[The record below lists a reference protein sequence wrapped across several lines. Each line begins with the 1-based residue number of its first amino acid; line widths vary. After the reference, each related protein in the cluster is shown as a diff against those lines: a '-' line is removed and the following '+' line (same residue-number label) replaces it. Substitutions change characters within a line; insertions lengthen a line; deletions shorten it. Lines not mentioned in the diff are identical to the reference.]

1 MIHGP
6 NSGLGVRCR
15 VNDSRSDEYLQ
26 TPNRERSGMTESSHP
41 LMRLLSHLRH
51 YRSMVLLASLCSVLN
66 KVWDLAPPV
75 LIGMAIDVVA
85 TREDSF
91 LAQMG
96 YPDVYDQLYI
106 LTGFTVVIWVLE
118 SMFQYFYAV
127 LWRNLAQTAQHE
139 LRMSAYTH
147 IQNLEMQW
155 YSEQS
160 TGGLMAIM
168 NDDVN
173 QLERFLDQGATD
185 LLHVATTIIV
195 VGAIMISVAPEVALL
210 AILPVPIIVTGS
222 FIYQRK
228 IGERY
233 TKVRGKVADLNALL
247 NNNLHGITT
256 IKSFTAEDREV
267 ERVSAASTSYRDANK
282 EAIRLS
288 ASFVPIIRMAILFA
302 FTANMLVG
310 GWFALDGRI
319 GLGAYSVIV
328 FITQR
333 LLWPLTRLGETF
345 DLYQRAMASTSRVL
359 DLLDTEIGIVEGET
373 RLDSVRGE
381 IEFSD
386 VGFSY
391 PNREVVL
398 NDIDLTVPAGKT
410 VGLVGSTGSGKT
422 TLVRLLLRFH
432 DPDSGI
438 VTLDGHDV
446 RELTLESLRGSI
458 ALVSQTTTLFPGSV
472 RENVR
477 YGDPDADE
485 QAVIEAAR
493 IAEAL
498 SFIEDLPDGWDT
510 DIGEGGHKLSGG
522 QRQRIAIA
530 RAVLKDAPVLVLDEA
545 TSNVDNETEAAL
557 KRSIERISVGRTTLI
572 IAHRLSTVRN
582 ADVIAVIGE
591 GVISETGTHE
601 ELLESKGLYSRLW
614 AVQTG
619 EVSA

>member
-1 MIHGP
+1 
-6 NSGLGVRCR
+6 
-15 VNDSRSDEYLQ
+15 
-26 TPNRERSGMTESSHP
+26 MTESSHP
-41 LMRLLSHLRH
+41 LMRLLSQLRH
-51 YRSMVLLASLCSVLN
+51 HRGTVLLASICSILN

-85 TREDSF
+85 AQEDSF
-91 LAQMG
+91 LAQFG
-96 YPDVYDQLYI
+96 YPDVYEQLYI
-106 LTGFTVVIWVLE
+106 LTGITVVIWVLE
-118 SMFQYFYAV
+118 SIFQYFYAV

-147 IQNLEMQW
+147 IQDLEMEW

-160 TGGLMAIM
+160 TGSLMAIM

-210 AILPVPIIVTGS
+210 AILPVPIIVGGS
-222 FIYQRK
+222 FIYQRR
-228 IGERY
+228 IAVRY
-233 TKVRGKVADLNALL
+233 TKVRGKVADLSALL

-256 IKSFTAEDREV
+256 IKSFTAEEREV
-267 ERVSAASTSYRDANK
+267 ERVGDASMSYREANRD
-282 EAIRLS
+282 AIRLS

-310 GWFALDGRI
+310 GWYALDGRI
-319 GLGAYSVIV
+319 SLGAYSVIV

-345 DLYQRAMASTSRVL
+345 DLYQRAMASVTRVL
-359 DLLDTEIGIVEGET
+359 DLLDTKIGIVEGET
-373 RLDSVRGE
+373 RLESVRGE
-381 IEFSD
+381 IGFSG

-391 PNREVVL
+391 PEREIVL
-398 NDIDLTVPAGKT
+398 EGIDFAIPAGKT

-432 DPDSGI
+432 DPDSGA
-438 VTLDGHDV
+438 VTLDGHDI
-446 RELTLESLRGSI
+446 RDLTLQSLRGSV

-472 RENVR
+472 RDNVR

-485 QAVIEAAR
+485 AAVVEAAR
-493 IAEAL
+493 VAEAL
-498 SFIEDLPDGWDT
+498 GFIEELPYGWET
-510 DIGEGGHKLSGG
+510 DIGEGGHRLSGG

-557 KRSIERISVGRTTLI
+557 KRSIETISEGRTTLI

-582 ADVIAVIGE
+582 ADVIAVIGD
-591 GVISETGTHE
+591 GHISETGTHE
-601 ELLESKGLYSRLW
+601 ELLENSGLYSRLW

-619 EVSA
+619 EATT

>member
-1 MIHGP
+1 MDG
-6 NSGLGVRCR
+6 
-15 VNDSRSDEYLQ
+15 SR
-26 TPNRERSGMTESSHP
+26 HP
-41 LMRLLSHLRH
+41 LMRLLEHLKEHRTT
-51 YRSMVLLASLCSVLN
+51 VFLASFCSIIN

-85 TREDSF
+85 AQENSF
-91 LAQMG
+91 LAQFG
-96 YPDVYDQLYI
+96 YTDVYDQLYI
-106 LTGFTVVIWVLE
+106 LTGITVVIWVLE
-118 SMFQYFYAV
+118 SLFQYFYAV

-139 LRMSAYTH
+139 LRMSTYTH
-147 IQNLEMQW
+147 IQDLEMQW
-155 YSEQS
+155 FSEQP
-160 TGGLMAIM
+160 TGSLMAIM

-222 FIYQRK
+222 FIYQRR
-228 IGERY
+228 IGVRY
-233 TKVRGKVADLNALL
+233 SKVRGKVADLNALL

-256 IKSFTAEDREV
+256 IKSFTAEQREV
-267 ERVSAASTSYRDANK
+267 DRVGEVSTSYREANR

-310 GWFALDGRI
+310 GWFALDGKI
-319 GLGAYSVIV
+319 SLGAYSVIV

-359 DLLDTEIGIVEGET
+359 DLLDTEIGIVEGDTKLEGAE
-373 RLDSVRGE
+373 GE
-381 IEFSD
+381 ISFND
-386 VGFSY
+386 LGFSY
-391 PNREVVL
+391 PDRETVL
-398 NDIDLTVPAGKT
+398 EGVNLTIPAGET

-432 DPDSGI
+432 DPDSGS
-438 VTLDGHDV
+438 VSLDGHDV
-446 RELTLESLRGSI
+446 RDLTLDSLRGSVS
-458 ALVSQTTTLFPGSV
+458 LVSQTTTLFPGSV
-472 RENVR
+472 RDNIL
-477 YGDPDADE
+477 YGDPSADE
-485 QAVIEAAR
+485 ESVIEAAR
-493 IAEAL
+493 VAEAL
-498 SFIEDLPDGWDT
+498 PFIENLPQGWDT
-510 DIGEGGHKLSGG
+510 DIGEGGHRLSGG

-530 RAVLKDAPVLVLDEA
+530 RAVLKDAPILVLDEA

-557 KRSIERISVGRTTLI
+557 KRSIEKISVGRTTLI

-582 ADVIAVIGE
+582 ADTIAVLGQ
-591 GVISETGTHE
+591 GSISETGTHE
-601 ELLESKGLYSRLW
+601 ELLNGNGLYPRLW

-619 EVSA
+619 EVSQ

>member
-1 MIHGP
+1 M
-6 NSGLGVRCR
+6 
-15 VNDSRSDEYLQ
+15 
-26 TPNRERSGMTESSHP
+26 
-41 LMRLLSHLRH
+41 
-51 YRSMVLLASLCSVLN
+51 LLASLCSVLN

-85 TREDSF
+85 AREDSF

-106 LTGFTVVIWVLE
+106 LTGITVVIWVLE

-139 LRMSAYTH
+139 LRMSAYAH
-147 IQNLEMQW
+147 IQDLEMQW

-195 VGAIMISVAPEVALL
+195 VGAIMVSVAPEVALL

-228 IGERY
+228 IGVRY

-398 NDIDLTVPAGKT
+398 NDIDLKVPAGKT
-410 VGLVGSTGSGKT
+410 IGLVGSTGSGKT

-446 RELTLESLRGSI
+446 KELTLESLRGSI

-510 DIGEGGHKLSGG
+510 DIGEGGHRLSGG

-557 KRSIERISVGRTTLI
+557 KRSIERISAGRTTLI

-591 GVISETGTHE
+591 GVISETGTHD
-601 ELLESKGLYSRLW
+601 ELLESNGLYSRLW

>member
-1 MIHGP
+1 
-6 NSGLGVRCR
+6 
-15 VNDSRSDEYLQ
+15 
-26 TPNRERSGMTESSHP
+26 MTESSHP
-41 LMRLLSHLRH
+41 LMRLLSQLRH
-51 YRSMVLLASLCSVLN
+51 HRGTVLLASICSILN

-85 TREDSF
+85 AQEDSF
-91 LAQMG
+91 LAQFG
-96 YPDVYDQLYI
+96 YPDVYEQLYI
-106 LTGFTVVIWVLE
+106 LTGITVVIWVLE
-118 SMFQYFYAV
+118 SIFQYFYAV

-147 IQNLEMQW
+147 IQDLEMEW

-160 TGGLMAIM
+160 TGSLMAIM

-210 AILPVPIIVTGS
+210 AILPVPIIVGGS
-222 FIYQRK
+222 FIYQRR
-228 IGERY
+228 IAVRY
-233 TKVRGKVADLNALL
+233 TKVRGRVADLSALL

-256 IKSFTAEDREV
+256 IKSFTAEEREV
-267 ERVSAASTSYRDANK
+267 ERVGDASMSYREANRD
-282 EAIRLS
+282 AIRLS

-310 GWFALDGRI
+310 GWYALDGRI
-319 GLGAYSVIV
+319 SLGAYSVIV

-345 DLYQRAMASTSRVL
+345 DLYQRAMASVTRVL
-359 DLLDTEIGIVEGET
+359 DLLDTKIGIVEGET
-373 RLDSVRGE
+373 RLESVRGE
-381 IEFSD
+381 IGFSG

-391 PNREVVL
+391 PEREIVL
-398 NDIDLTVPAGKT
+398 EGIDFAIPAGKT

-432 DPDSGI
+432 DPDSGA
-438 VTLDGHDV
+438 VTLDGHDI
-446 RELTLESLRGSI
+446 RELTLQSLRGSV

-472 RENVR
+472 RDNVR

-485 QAVIEAAR
+485 AAVVEAAR
-493 IAEAL
+493 VAEAL
-498 SFIEDLPDGWDT
+498 GFIEELPYGWET
-510 DIGEGGHKLSGG
+510 DIGEGGHRLSGG

-557 KRSIERISVGRTTLI
+557 KRSIETISEGRTTLI

-582 ADVIAVIGE
+582 ADVIAVIGD
-591 GVISETGTHE
+591 GRISETGTHE
-601 ELLESKGLYSRLW
+601 ELLESSGLYSRLW

-619 EVSA
+619 EATT

>member
-1 MIHGP
+1 
-6 NSGLGVRCR
+6 
-15 VNDSRSDEYLQ
+15 
-26 TPNRERSGMTESSHP
+26 
-41 LMRLLSHLRH
+41 MRLLSHLRQH
-51 YRSMVLLASLCSVLN
+51 RGTVLLASLCSVVN

-85 TREDSF
+85 AREDSF
-91 LAQMG
+91 LATMG
-96 YPDVYDQLYI
+96 YPDVYNQLYI
-106 LTGFTVVIWVLE
+106 LTAITVVIWVLE
-118 SMFQYFYAV
+118 SLFQYFYAV

-160 TGGLMAIM
+160 TGSLMAIM

-195 VGAIMISVAPEVALL
+195 VGAIMISVAPEVAFL
-210 AILPVPIIVTGS
+210 AILPVPVIVAGS
-222 FIYQRK
+222 FIYQRR
-228 IGERY
+228 IGVRY

-256 IKSFTAEDREV
+256 IKSFTAEEREV
-267 ERVSAASTSYRDANK
+267 ERVEEASTSYRDANR

-310 GWFALDGRI
+310 GWFALEGRI
-319 GLGAYSVIV
+319 SLGAYSVIV

-345 DLYQRAMASTSRVL
+345 DLYQRAMASTARVL
-359 DLLDTEIGIVEGET
+359 DLLDTEVGIVEGDRNLE
-373 RLDSVRGE
+373 SVRGE

-391 PNREVVL
+391 PNREIVL

-422 TLVRLLLRFH
+422 TLVRLMLRFH

-438 VTLDGHDV
+438 VRLDGHDV
-446 RELTLESLRGSI
+446 RELTLDSLRGSI
-458 ALVSQTTTLFPGSV
+458 SLVSQTTTLFPGSV
-472 RENVR
+472 RDNVR
-477 YGDPDADE
+477 YGDPDADDE
-485 QAVIEAAR
+485 TVVEAAR
-493 IAEAL
+493 VAEAL
-498 SFIEDLPDGWDT
+498 SFIEELPDAWDT
-510 DIGEGGHKLSGG
+510 DIGEGGHRLSGG

-582 ADVIAVIGE
+582 ADVIAVIGD
-591 GVISETGTHE
+591 GAISETGTHE
-601 ELLESKGLYSRLW
+601 ELLERSGLYSRLW

-619 EVSA
+619 EVTA

>member
-1 MIHGP
+1 MHDCQP
-6 NSGLGVRCR
+6 
-15 VNDSRSDEYLQ
+15 DEYLQ
-26 TPNRERSGMTESSHP
+26 TPNRKRSDMTESSHP

-51 YRSMVLLASLCSVLN
+51 YRGLVLLASLCSVLN

-85 TREDSF
+85 AREDSF

-106 LTGFTVVIWVLE
+106 LTGITVVIWVLE

-147 IQNLEMQW
+147 IQDLEMQW

-160 TGGLMAIM
+160 TGSLMAIM

-195 VGAIMISVAPEVALL
+195 VGAIMVSVAPEVALL

-228 IGERY
+228 IGVRY

-319 GLGAYSVIV
+319 SLGAYSVIV

-359 DLLDTEIGIVEGET
+359 DLLDTEIGIVEGDT
-373 RLDSVRGE
+373 SLDSVRGE

-386 VGFSY
+386 VEFSY

-398 NDIDLTVPAGKT
+398 NDVDLTVSAGKT

-432 DPDSGI
+432 DPDSGT

-446 RELTLESLRGSI
+446 RELTLDSLRGSI

-477 YGDPDADE
+477 YGDPEADE
-485 QAVIEAAR
+485 VAVIEAAR

-498 SFIEDLPDGWDT
+498 SFIEELPDGWDT
-510 DIGEGGHKLSGG
+510 DIGEGGHRLSGG

-582 ADVIAVIGE
+582 ADVIAVIGD
-591 GVISETGTHE
+591 GVISEMGTHE
-601 ELLESKGLYSRLW
+601 ELLESSGLYSRLW

>member
-1 MIHGP
+1 M
-6 NSGLGVRCR
+6 
-15 VNDSRSDEYLQ
+15 
-26 TPNRERSGMTESSHP
+26 
-41 LMRLLSHLRH
+41 
-51 YRSMVLLASLCSVLN
+51 LLASLCSVLN

-106 LTGFTVVIWVLE
+106 LTGITVVIWVLE

-139 LRMSAYTH
+139 LRMSAYAH
-147 IQNLEMQW
+147 IQDLEMQW

-195 VGAIMISVAPEVALL
+195 VGAIMVSVAPEVALL

-228 IGERY
+228 IGVRY
-233 TKVRGKVADLNALL
+233 IKVRGKVADLNALL

-267 ERVSAASTSYRDANK
+267 ERVSAASISYRDANK

-319 GLGAYSVIV
+319 SLGAYSVIV

-398 NDIDLTVPAGKT
+398 NDIDLKVPAGKT
-410 VGLVGSTGSGKT
+410 IGLVGSTGSGKT

-446 RELTLESLRGSI
+446 KELTLESLRGSI

-477 YGDPDADE
+477 YGDPNADE

-498 SFIEDLPDGWDT
+498 SFIEDLPDGWNT
-510 DIGEGGHKLSGG
+510 DIGEGGHRLSGG

-557 KRSIERISVGRTTLI
+557 KRSIERISAGRTTLI

-601 ELLESKGLYSRLW
+601 ELLESNGLYSRLW

>member
-1 MIHGP
+1 MA
-6 NSGLGVRCR
+6 
-15 VNDSRSDEYLQ
+15 
-26 TPNRERSGMTESSHP
+26 ESSHP
-41 LMRLLSHLRH
+41 LVRLLSHLRH
-51 YRSMVLLASLCSVLN
+51 HRGTVLLASICSILN

-85 TREDSF
+85 AQEDSF
-91 LAQMG
+91 LAQFG
-96 YPDVYDQLYI
+96 YPDVYEQLYI
-106 LTGFTVVIWVLE
+106 LTGITVVIWILE
-118 SMFQYFYAV
+118 SIFQYFYAV

-147 IQNLEMQW
+147 IQDLEMEW

-160 TGGLMAIM
+160 TGSLMAIM

-210 AILPVPIIVTGS
+210 AILPVPIIVGGS
-222 FIYQRK
+222 FIYQRR
-228 IGERY
+228 IAVRY
-233 TKVRGKVADLNALL
+233 TKVRGKVADLSALL

-256 IKSFTAEDREV
+256 IKSFTAEEREV
-267 ERVSAASTSYRDANK
+267 ERVGDASKSYREANRD
-282 EAIRLS
+282 AIRLS

-310 GWFALDGRI
+310 GWYALDGRI
-319 GLGAYSVIV
+319 SLGAYSVIV

-345 DLYQRAMASTSRVL
+345 DLYQRAMASGTRVL
-359 DLLDTEIGIVEGET
+359 DLLDTKIGIVEGET
-373 RLDSVRGE
+373 KLESVRGD
-381 IEFSD
+381 ISISG

-391 PNREVVL
+391 TEREIVL
-398 NDIDLTVPAGKT
+398 EGIDFAIPAGKT
-410 VGLVGSTGSGKT
+410 VGLDGSTGSGKT

-432 DPDSGI
+432 DPDTGA
-438 VTLDGHDV
+438 VTLDGHDIS
-446 RELTLESLRGSI
+446 ELTLQSLRGSV

-472 RENVR
+472 HDNVR
-477 YGDPDADE
+477 YGDPDADNA
-485 QAVIEAAR
+485 AVVEAAR
-493 IAEAL
+493 VAEAL
-498 SFIEDLPDGWDT
+498 GFIEELPYGWET
-510 DIGEGGHKLSGG
+510 DIGEGGHRLSGG

-557 KRSIERISVGRTTLI
+557 KRSIETISEGRTTLI

-582 ADVIAVIGE
+582 ADMIAVIGD
-591 GVISETGTHE
+591 GRISETGTHE
-601 ELLESKGLYSRLW
+601 ELLESSGLYSRLW

-619 EVSA
+619 EATT

>member
-1 MIHGP
+1 
-6 NSGLGVRCR
+6 
-15 VNDSRSDEYLQ
+15 
-26 TPNRERSGMTESSHP
+26 MTGSNHP
-41 LMRLLSHLRH
+41 LMRLLSHLRQH
-51 YRSMVLLASLCSVLN
+51 RGTVLLASLCSVVN

-91 LAQMG
+91 LAKMG
-96 YPDVYDQLYI
+96 HPDVYDQLYI
-106 LTGFTVVIWVLE
+106 LTAITVVIWVLE
-118 SMFQYFYAV
+118 SLFQYFYAV

-147 IQNLEMQW
+147 IQDLEMQW

-160 TGGLMAIM
+160 TGSLMAIM

-195 VGAIMISVAPEVALL
+195 VGAIMVSVAPEVALL
-210 AILPVPIIVTGS
+210 AILPVPIIVAGS
-222 FIYQRK
+222 FIYQRR
-228 IGERY
+228 IGVRY

-256 IKSFTAEDREV
+256 IKSFTAEEREV
-267 ERVSAASTSYRDANK
+267 ERVEDASTSYRDANR

-310 GWFALDGRI
+310 GWFALEGRI
-319 GLGAYSVIV
+319 SLGAYSVIV

-345 DLYQRAMASTSRVL
+345 DLYQRAMASTARVL
-359 DLLDTEIGIVEGET
+359 DLLDTEVGIVEGDRNLE
-373 RLDSVRGE
+373 SVRGE

-391 PNREVVL
+391 PNREIVL

-422 TLVRLLLRFH
+422 TLVRLMLRFH

-438 VTLDGHDV
+438 VKLDGHDV

-458 ALVSQTTTLFPGSV
+458 SLVSQTTTLFPGSV
-472 RENVR
+472 RDNVR
-477 YGDPDADE
+477 YGDPDADDE
-485 QAVIEAAR
+485 TVVEAAR
-493 IAEAL
+493 VAEAL
-498 SFIEDLPDGWDT
+498 SFIEELPDGWDT
-510 DIGEGGHKLSGG
+510 DIGEGGHRLSGG

-582 ADVIAVIGE
+582 ADVIAVIGD
-591 GVISETGTHE
+591 GAISETGTHE
-601 ELLESKGLYSRLW
+601 ELLESSGLYSRLW

-619 EVSA
+619 EVTA

>member
-1 MIHGP
+1 MAG
-6 NSGLGVRCR
+6 
-15 VNDSRSDEYLQ
+15 
-26 TPNRERSGMTESSHP
+26 SSHP
-41 LMRLLSHLRH
+41 LMRLLSQLRH
-51 YRSMVLLASLCSVLN
+51 HRSTVLLASICSVVN

-85 TREDSF
+85 TQEDSF
-91 LAQMG
+91 LAQFG

-106 LTGFTVVIWVLE
+106 LTGITVVVWVLE
-118 SMFQYFYAV
+118 SIFQYIYAV

-147 IQNLEMQW
+147 IQDLEMQW

-160 TGGLMAIM
+160 TGSLMAIL

-210 AILPVPIIVTGS
+210 AIMPVPIIVAGS
-222 FIYQRK
+222 FIYQRR
-228 IGERY
+228 IGARY
-233 TKVRGKVADLNALL
+233 TKVRSKVADLSALL
-247 NNNLHGITT
+247 NNNLHGIMT
-256 IKSFTAEDREV
+256 IKSFTAEEREV
-267 ERVSAASTSYRDANK
+267 ERVGDASVSYREANRD
-282 EAIRLS
+282 AIRLS

-319 GLGAYSVIV
+319 SLGAYSVIV

-345 DLYQRAMASTSRVL
+345 DLYQRAMASTTRVL
-359 DLLDTEIGIVEGET
+359 DLLDTEIGIVEGDTE
-373 RLDSVRGE
+373 LDVVRGE
-381 IEFSD
+381 IRFSE

-398 NDIDLTVPAGKT
+398 RGVDFAVPAGRT

-432 DPDSGI
+432 DPDTGTVS
-438 VTLDGHDV
+438 LDGHDV
-446 RELTLESLRGSI
+446 RELTLKSLRGSI

-477 YGDPDADE
+477 YGDPQASDE
-485 QAVIEAAR
+485 AVVEAAR

-498 SFIEDLPDGWDT
+498 GFIEELPDGWET
-510 DIGEGGHKLSGG
+510 DIGEGGHRLSGG

-557 KRSIERISVGRTTLI
+557 KRSIDRISEGRTTLI

-591 GVISETGTHE
+591 GRISETGTHE
-601 ELLESKGLYSRLW
+601 ELLESSGLYSRLW

-619 EVSA
+619 EVTA

>member
-1 MIHGP
+1 MDG
-6 NSGLGVRCR
+6 
-15 VNDSRSDEYLQ
+15 SR
-26 TPNRERSGMTESSHP
+26 HP
-41 LMRLLSHLRH
+41 LMRLLEHLKEHRTT
-51 YRSMVLLASLCSVLN
+51 VFLASFCSIIN

-85 TREDSF
+85 AQENSF
-91 LAQMG
+91 LAQFG
-96 YPDVYDQLYI
+96 YTDVYVQLYI
-106 LTGFTVVIWVLE
+106 LTGITVVIWVLE
-118 SMFQYFYAV
+118 SLFQYFYAV

-139 LRMSAYTH
+139 LRMSTYTH
-147 IQNLEMQW
+147 IQDLEMQW
-155 YSEQS
+155 FSEQP
-160 TGGLMAIM
+160 TGSLMAIM

-222 FIYQRK
+222 FIYQRR
-228 IGERY
+228 IGVRY
-233 TKVRGKVADLNALL
+233 SKVRGKVADLNALL

-256 IKSFTAEDREV
+256 IKSFTAEQREV
-267 ERVSAASTSYRDANK
+267 DRVGEVSTSYREANR

-310 GWFALDGRI
+310 GWFALDGKI
-319 GLGAYSVIV
+319 SLGAYSVIV

-359 DLLDTEIGIVEGET
+359 DLLDTEIGIVEGDTKLEGAE
-373 RLDSVRGE
+373 GE
-381 IEFSD
+381 ISFND
-386 VGFSY
+386 LGFSY
-391 PNREVVL
+391 PDRETVL
-398 NDIDLTVPAGKT
+398 EGVNLTIPAGET

-432 DPDSGI
+432 DPDSGS
-438 VTLDGHDV
+438 VALDGHDV
-446 RELTLESLRGSI
+446 RDLTLDSLRGSVS
-458 ALVSQTTTLFPGSV
+458 LVSQTTTLFPGSV
-472 RENVR
+472 RDNIL
-477 YGDPDADE
+477 YGDPSADE
-485 QAVIEAAR
+485 ESVIEAAR
-493 IAEAL
+493 VAEAL
-498 SFIEDLPDGWDT
+498 PFIENLPQGWDT
-510 DIGEGGHKLSGG
+510 DIGEGGHRLSGG

-530 RAVLKDAPVLVLDEA
+530 RAVLKDAPILVLDEA

-557 KRSIERISVGRTTLI
+557 KRSIEKISVGRTTLI

-582 ADVIAVIGE
+582 ADTIAVLGQ
-591 GVISETGTHE
+591 GSISETGTHE
-601 ELLESKGLYSRLW
+601 ELLNGNGLYPRLW

-619 EVSA
+619 EVSQ

>member
-1 MIHGP
+1 
-6 NSGLGVRCR
+6 
-15 VNDSRSDEYLQ
+15 
-26 TPNRERSGMTESSHP
+26 
-41 LMRLLSHLRH
+41 MRLLSHLRQH
-51 YRSMVLLASLCSVLN
+51 RGTVLLASLCSVVN

-85 TREDSF
+85 AREDSF
-91 LAQMG
+91 LATMG
-96 YPDVYDQLYI
+96 YPDVYNQLYI
-106 LTGFTVVIWVLE
+106 LTAITVVIWVLE
-118 SMFQYFYAV
+118 SLFQYFYAV

-147 IQNLEMQW
+147 IQDLEMQW

-160 TGGLMAIM
+160 TGSLMAIM

-195 VGAIMISVAPEVALL
+195 VGAIMISVAPEVAFL
-210 AILPVPIIVTGS
+210 AILPVPVIVAGS
-222 FIYQRK
+222 FIYQRR
-228 IGERY
+228 IGVRY

-256 IKSFTAEDREV
+256 IKSFTAEEREV
-267 ERVSAASTSYRDANK
+267 ERVEEASTSYRDANR

-310 GWFALDGRI
+310 GWFALEGRI
-319 GLGAYSVIV
+319 SLGAYSVIV

-345 DLYQRAMASTSRVL
+345 DLYQRAMASTARVL
-359 DLLDTEIGIVEGET
+359 DLLDTEVGIVEGDRNLE
-373 RLDSVRGE
+373 SVRGE

-391 PNREVVL
+391 PNREIVL

-422 TLVRLLLRFH
+422 TLVRLMLRFH

-438 VTLDGHDV
+438 VRLDGHDV
-446 RELTLESLRGSI
+446 RELTLDSLRGSI
-458 ALVSQTTTLFPGSV
+458 SLVSQTTTLFPGSV
-472 RENVR
+472 RDNVR
-477 YGDPDADE
+477 YGDPDADDE
-485 QAVIEAAR
+485 TVVEAAR
-493 IAEAL
+493 VAEAL
-498 SFIEDLPDGWDT
+498 SFIEELPDAWDT
-510 DIGEGGHKLSGG
+510 DIGEGGHRLSGG

-582 ADVIAVIGE
+582 ADVIAVIGD
-591 GVISETGTHE
+591 GAISETGTHE
-601 ELLESKGLYSRLW
+601 ELLERSGLYSRLW

-619 EVSA
+619 EVTA

>member
-1 MIHGP
+1 MTL
-6 NSGLGVRCR
+6 GL
-15 VNDSRSDEYLQ
+15 DEYLQ
-26 TPNRERSGMTESSHP
+26 TPNRKRLGMTESSHP

-106 LTGFTVVIWVLE
+106 LTGFTVIIWVLE

-147 IQNLEMQW
+147 IQDLEMQW

-228 IGERY
+228 IGVRY

-267 ERVSAASTSYRDANK
+267 ERVSEASTSYRDANK

-319 GLGAYSVIV
+319 SLGAYSVIV

-359 DLLDTEIGIVEGET
+359 DLLDTEVGIVEGET
-373 RLDSVRGE
+373 CLDSVRGE

-398 NDIDLTVPAGKT
+398 NDVGLTVPAGKT

-432 DPDSGI
+432 DPDSGL
-438 VTLDGHDV
+438 VKLDGHDV

-485 QAVIEAAR
+485 QEVIEAAR

-510 DIGEGGHKLSGG
+510 DIGEGGHRLSGG

-591 GVISETGTHE
+591 GAISETGTHE
-601 ELLESKGLYSRLW
+601 ELLESNGLYSRLW

>member
-1 MIHGP
+1 
-6 NSGLGVRCR
+6 
-15 VNDSRSDEYLQ
+15 
-26 TPNRERSGMTESSHP
+26 MTESSHP
-41 LMRLLSHLRH
+41 LMRLLSQLRH
-51 YRSMVLLASLCSVLN
+51 HRGTVLLASICSILN

-85 TREDSF
+85 AQEDSF
-91 LAQMG
+91 LAQFG
-96 YPDVYDQLYI
+96 YPDVYEQLYI
-106 LTGFTVVIWVLE
+106 LTGITVVIWVLE
-118 SMFQYFYAV
+118 SIFQYFYAV

-147 IQNLEMQW
+147 IQDLEMEW

-160 TGGLMAIM
+160 TGSLMAIM

-210 AILPVPIIVTGS
+210 AILPVPIIVGGS
-222 FIYQRK
+222 FIYQRR
-228 IGERY
+228 IAVRY
-233 TKVRGKVADLNALL
+233 TKVRGRVADLSALL

-256 IKSFTAEDREV
+256 IKSFTAEEREV
-267 ERVSAASTSYRDANK
+267 ERVGDASMAYREANRD
-282 EAIRLS
+282 AIRLS

-310 GWFALDGRI
+310 GWYALDGRI
-319 GLGAYSVIV
+319 SLGAYSVIV

-345 DLYQRAMASTSRVL
+345 DLYQRAMASVTRVL
-359 DLLDTEIGIVEGET
+359 DLLDTKIGIVEGET
-373 RLDSVRGE
+373 RLESVRGE
-381 IEFSD
+381 IGFSG

-391 PNREVVL
+391 PEREIVL
-398 NDIDLTVPAGKT
+398 EGIDFAIPAGKT

-432 DPDSGI
+432 DPDTGA
-438 VTLDGHDV
+438 VTLDGHDI
-446 RELTLESLRGSI
+446 RELTLQSLRGSV

-472 RENVR
+472 RDNVR

-485 QAVIEAAR
+485 AAVVEAAR
-493 IAEAL
+493 VAEAL
-498 SFIEDLPDGWDT
+498 GFIEELPYGWET
-510 DIGEGGHKLSGG
+510 DIGEGGHRLSGG

-557 KRSIERISVGRTTLI
+557 KRSIETISEGRTTLI

-582 ADVIAVIGE
+582 ADVIAVIGD
-591 GVISETGTHE
+591 GRISETGTHE
-601 ELLESKGLYSRLW
+601 ELLESNGLYSRLW

-619 EVSA
+619 EATT

>member
-1 MIHGP
+1 
-6 NSGLGVRCR
+6 
-15 VNDSRSDEYLQ
+15 
-26 TPNRERSGMTESSHP
+26 MTESSHP

-51 YRSMVLLASLCSVLN
+51 YRGLVLLASLCSVLN

-85 TREDSF
+85 AREDSF

-106 LTGFTVVIWVLE
+106 LTGITVVIWVLE

-147 IQNLEMQW
+147 IQDLEMQW

-160 TGGLMAIM
+160 TGSLMAIM

-195 VGAIMISVAPEVALL
+195 VGAIMVSVAPEVALL
-210 AILPVPIIVTGS
+210 AILPVPIIVGGS

-228 IGERY
+228 IGVRY
-233 TKVRGKVADLNALL
+233 IKVRGKVADLNALL

-256 IKSFTAEDREV
+256 IKSFTAEEREV

-319 GLGAYSVIV
+319 SLGAYSVIV

-359 DLLDTEIGIVEGET
+359 DLLDTEIGIIEGDT
-373 RLDSVRGE
+373 SLDSVRGE

-386 VGFSY
+386 VEFSY

-398 NDIDLTVPAGKT
+398 NDVDLTVPAGKT

-432 DPDSGI
+432 DPDSGT

-446 RELTLESLRGSI
+446 RELTLDSLRGSI

-485 QAVIEAAR
+485 AAVIEAAR

-498 SFIEDLPDGWDT
+498 SFIEELPDGWDT

-591 GVISETGTHE
+591 GVISEMGTHE
-601 ELLESKGLYSRLW
+601 ELLESSGLYSRLW

-619 EVSA
+619 EVTA

>member
-1 MIHGP
+1 
-6 NSGLGVRCR
+6 
-15 VNDSRSDEYLQ
+15 
-26 TPNRERSGMTESSHP
+26 MTESSHP
-41 LMRLLSHLRH
+41 LMRLLSQLRH
-51 YRSMVLLASLCSVLN
+51 HRGTVLLASICSILN

-85 TREDSF
+85 AQEDSF
-91 LAQMG
+91 LAQFG
-96 YPDVYDQLYI
+96 YPDVYEQLYI
-106 LTGFTVVIWVLE
+106 LTGITVVIWVLE
-118 SMFQYFYAV
+118 SIFQYFYAV

-147 IQNLEMQW
+147 IQDLEMEW

-160 TGGLMAIM
+160 TGSLMAIM

-210 AILPVPIIVTGS
+210 AILPVPIIVGGS
-222 FIYQRK
+222 FIYQRR
-228 IGERY
+228 IAVRY
-233 TKVRGKVADLNALL
+233 TKVRGRVADLSALL

-256 IKSFTAEDREV
+256 IKSFTAEEREV
-267 ERVSAASTSYRDANK
+267 ERVGDASMSYREANRD
-282 EAIRLS
+282 AIRLS

-310 GWFALDGRI
+310 GWYALDGRI
-319 GLGAYSVIV
+319 SLGAYSVIV

-345 DLYQRAMASTSRVL
+345 DLYQRAMASVTRVL
-359 DLLDTEIGIVEGET
+359 DLLDTKIGIVEGET
-373 RLDSVRGE
+373 RLESVRGE
-381 IEFSD
+381 IGFNG

-391 PNREVVL
+391 PEREIVL
-398 NDIDLTVPAGKT
+398 EGIDFAIPAGKT

-432 DPDSGI
+432 DPDTGA
-438 VTLDGHDV
+438 VTLDGHDI
-446 RELTLESLRGSI
+446 RELTLQSLRGSV

-472 RENVR
+472 RDNVR

-485 QAVIEAAR
+485 AAVVEAAR
-493 IAEAL
+493 VAEAL
-498 SFIEDLPDGWDT
+498 GFIEELPYGWET
-510 DIGEGGHKLSGG
+510 DIGEGGHRLSGG

-557 KRSIERISVGRTTLI
+557 KRSIETISEGRTTLI

-582 ADVIAVIGE
+582 ADVIAVIGD
-591 GVISETGTHE
+591 GRISETGTHE
-601 ELLESKGLYSRLW
+601 ELLESSGLYSRLW

-619 EVSA
+619 EATT